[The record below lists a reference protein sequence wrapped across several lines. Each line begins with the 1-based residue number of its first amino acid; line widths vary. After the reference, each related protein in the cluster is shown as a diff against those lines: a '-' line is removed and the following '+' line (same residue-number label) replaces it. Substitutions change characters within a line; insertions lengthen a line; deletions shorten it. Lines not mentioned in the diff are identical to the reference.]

1 MPEFKIPF
9 GKNRLIYFCF
19 FLSGATA
26 LVYQVL
32 WARYLGLILG
42 NTMYAISMVL
52 AAFMAGLGLGT
63 YLVGKLLERYSQPLS
78 VYAIL
83 ELGIGLWAL
92 FVPVL
97 LDNVDHLHS
106 IIHPVFEF
114 SILLDAMLHFGLS
127 SLVLLVPT
135 ILMGGSLPALT
146 TCCTEG
152 LPQLGGRLSLLYAL
166 NTLGAALGTWW
177 VGFYALPNLGM
188 STTNIIAA
196 LINIAIGITFLS
208 PKLFTTKNP
217 AKVIKSG
224 RIIPDDKKTSYFLM
238 GGICVAGFSAMIYE
252 IAWTRT
258 LILVLGS
265 STYAF
270 SCILMVFLLGI
281 ALGSFIYNQLL
292 KRITFG
298 MAGFCLIQILIG
310 AFSLISLPAFSLLP
324 RIYLILYNLLPSNI
338 SWAIQIIRFVIP
350 MTILIIPTTL
360 MGLVFPLAAKLYSQE
375 TEEVTVCVCQI
386 YGFNTLGDVIGAFL
400 TGFFFLSILGAQN
413 TLKMAII
420 MNLLT
425 GIVGIW
431 LLLEKSKITQGLSM
445 AALFIIGLALLQP
458 QWDKYLLNRGV
469 SVYAKAINPM
479 LPIENSSKDE
489 ILYYKEGLNDVV
501 SVYQDPEGQR
511 ALKINGKTDASNSP
525 IDMSTQLLLGYI
537 PLFMHHNPQNAFVI
551 GLGSGVTVRTL
562 AQYDF
567 IREVDCVEIEP
578 AVVEAANY
586 FNPENGNIFQNPKVN
601 IIIEDARWYMRSKPK
616 VYDLIVSEP
625 SNPWIKGVGNL
636 YTTDF
641 YRSCLRQL
649 TSGGIMCQ
657 WLQTYELS
665 QETLKMAINSFRTV
679 FPYCQLWFNPPSNA
693 MILGSKQPFV
703 FNFTRIESLINY
715 NDFIKQEIKRI
726 LDIDIPLD
734 CLVYFEL
741 NNSEM
746 TQLTQGASVNTDDY
760 PRLEFFAPYNLT
772 MNTVIPNHDMIKS
785 YKREVLPPNIKLAD
799 TKKIFPEDYYYRLS
813 QVYLKVG
820 LDRRINQYIHWA
832 YESVDTA
839 LKMNGQDARFYVVR
853 GRINTAREGFLEA
866 EKDFNRSLELDPLNY
881 EPYLELAYLFE
892 KQKKLAE
899 AQSYYQQALKRAP
912 QNSKIHIDYANFL
925 DSKEKQQ
932 LFQSM
937 DRELYLPK
945 EP

>member
-1 MPEFKIPF
+1 
-9 GKNRLIYFCF
+9 
-19 FLSGATA
+19 
-26 LVYQVL
+26 
-32 WARYLGLILG
+32 
-42 NTMYAISMVL
+42 MYAISMVL

-78 VYAIL
+78 IYAIL

-92 FVPVL
+92 LVPVL

-106 IIHPVFEF
+106 IMHPVFEF
-114 SILLDAMLHFGLS
+114 STLLDAMLHFGLS

-166 NTLGAALGTWW
+166 NTLGAAVGTWW

-188 STTNIIAA
+188 NTTNIIAA
-196 LINIAIGITFLS
+196 IINIAIGITFLS

-238 GGICVAGFSAMIYE
+238 GGICVAGLSAMIYE

-281 ALGSFIYNQLL
+281 ALGSFIYNQLI
-292 KRITFG
+292 KKITFG

-386 YGFNTLGDVIGAFL
+386 YGFNTLGDVFGAFL

-445 AALFIIGLALLQP
+445 VALFIVGLALLQP

-469 SVYAKAINPM
+469 SIYAKAINPM

-501 SVYQDPEGQR
+501 SVYQHPEGQR
-511 ALKINGKTDASNSP
+511 SLKINGKTDASNSP
-525 IDMSTQLLLGYI
+525 VDMSTQLLLGYI
-537 PLFMHHNPQNAFVI
+537 PLFMHQNPQKSFVI

-567 IREVDCVEIEP
+567 IREVDCAEIEP
-578 AVVEAANY
+578 AVIEASSY
-586 FNPENGNIFQNPKVN
+586 FNPENGNILQNPKVN
-601 IIIEDARWYMRSKPK
+601 IIIEDARWYIRSNPK

-636 YTTDF
+636 YSTDF
-641 YRSCLRQL
+641 YRSCLRRL
-649 TSGGIMCQ
+649 TSGGVMCQ

-665 QETLKMAINSFRTV
+665 QETLRMVINSFRNV

-726 LDIDIPLD
+726 LSIDIPLD

-741 NNSEM
+741 NNNEI
-746 TQLTQGASVNTDDY
+746 TKLTQGALLNTDDY
-760 PRLEFFAPYNLT
+760 PRLEFLAPYNLT
-772 MNTVIPNHDMIKS
+772 MNTVIPNHEMIRS
-785 YKREVLPPNIKLAD
+785 YKKGILPPNIRLANS
-799 TKKIFPEDYYYRLS
+799 KKIFPEDYYYRLS

-820 LDRRINQYIHWA
+820 LDRRINRYIYWA
-832 YESVDTA
+832 YESIDKA
-839 LKMNGQDARFYVVR
+839 LKMNDRDARFYVVR
-853 GRINTAREGFLEA
+853 GRINTAREAFLEA
-866 EKDFNRSLELDPLNY
+866 EKDFRRSLELDPLNY

-892 KQKKLAE
+892 EQKKWAE

-925 DSKEKQQ
+925 NSKEKQQ

-937 DRELYLPK
+937 DRELYFPK
-945 EP
+945 EL